1 MGFKMEIGDNIEKW
15 EKDFEKEWHPCEKQ
29 KDPLKCAIKT
39 LSSSIL
45 RLNVSDEDNR
55 KIIDTCTDI
64 VSKLLKPYMTINKK
78 KGRLDVKGLFI
89 AGLAIVGI
97 SMIFIYQKK
106 YNNDQKEVSLER
118 KEKNTNV
125 HTTSCSPEQ
134 NVLIL
139 VLRAGNESCL
149 NTLKENK
156 RLNLELCDDLYK
168 ATRYL
173 WVGNEA
179 QFNSSQIIKWFDGT
193 NIAEQS
199 SSLDVHLIKL
209 ILNKNYSGLLKS
221 ADGQSRYN
229 AFKQMCQDGVQIEGF
244 SPRVSN
250 AAYGTTE
257 VYEK

>member
-1 MGFKMEIGDNIEKW
+1 MEIGDNIKTWEEKFNTKW
-15 EKDFEKEWHPCEKQ
+15 SYCEKQ
-29 KDPLKCAIKT
+29 KDPLKCAVKI
-39 LSSSIL
+39 LSNIIL
-45 RLNVSDEDNR
+45 RFDASDEDNR
-55 KIIDTCTDI
+55 KVIDTCTDI

-78 KGRLDVKGLFI
+78 KGGLDVKGLFI

-97 SMIFIYQKK
+97 SMIFIYQRK

-118 KEKNTNV
+118 KEKNANV
-125 HTTSCSPEQ
+125 HTPSRSSEQ

-149 NTLKENK
+149 NTLKEKK
-156 RLNLELCDDLYK
+156 RLNLDLCDDLYK

-179 QFNSSQIIKWFDGT
+179 QFNSSQIIKWFDET
-193 NIAEQS
+193 NITEQP

-209 ILNKNYSGLLKS
+209 VLNKNYNGLMKS
-221 ADGQSRYN
+221 ADGQARYN
-229 AFKQMCQDGVQIEGF
+229 AFKQLCQDGAQIEEF
-244 SPRVSN
+244 SDRVSN